1 MVRRQIVALRACAV
15 LLLLISTP
23 AAWSQ
28 SLDALLRPLD
38 RSEREA
44 LLSANSL
51 KRDIDS
57 TRDVELLPAHPLSEN
72 IRETL
77 GDARPNVL
85 SETIIVVPRGIT
97 DSEYLELYNSL
108 RRVSELSDIEY
119 YNPEK
124 EKWHALFDF
133 SYRVED
139 EESEAPLPD
148 PVVADIPRSDEI
160 LVRQGLPP
168 FGDTVSRYSYEAR
181 GNAFLFS
188 SVNVTRITYK
198 GFPVVAPEDM
208 ISSFLLIRGS
218 DYVLLYGVGGAR
230 VFNFLGL
237 LSGVI
242 DNSFESR
249 TTGLFDWYSQTYLD
263 PLREGELAG
272 ATTPRASGEG

>member
-1 MVRRQIVALRACAV
+1 MVKCQIVALRVCAALV
-15 LLLLISTP
+15 LLLGAP

-28 SLDALLRPLD
+28 SLDELLRPLG
-38 RSEREA
+38 RSERQA
-44 LLSANSL
+44 VLNTNSVQ
-51 KRDIDS
+51 RNIDS
-57 TRDVELLPAHPLSEN
+57 WRDVELLPAHPFSED

-85 SETIIVVPRGIT
+85 SETIILVRRGIT

-124 EKWHALFDF
+124 EKWHPLFDF

-139 EESEAPLPD
+139 EESETPLPD
-148 PVVADIPRSDEI
+148 PVVTRIPRSDQL

-168 FGDTVSRYSYEAR
+168 FGDTVSRYSYRALD
-181 GNAFLFS
+181 NAFLFS
-188 SVNVTRITYK
+188 GVNVTRITYK
-198 GFPVVAPEDM
+198 GFPVVTPEEM

-263 PLREGELAG
+263 PLRDGELVGSSAG
-272 ATTPRASGEG
+272 PPAGDG